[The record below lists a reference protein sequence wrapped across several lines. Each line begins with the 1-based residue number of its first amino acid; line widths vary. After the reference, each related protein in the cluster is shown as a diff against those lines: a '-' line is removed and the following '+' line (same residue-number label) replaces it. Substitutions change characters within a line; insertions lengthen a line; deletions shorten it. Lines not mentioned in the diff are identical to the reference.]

1 MPSVSLLI
9 EHGLYHGEPI
19 WNGTGWFGEVS
30 LGGNHGTESPE
41 ALIIV
46 SLCVCLV
53 LGHEVTLNS
62 SLMNHRLPGDLIVGI
77 IASI

>member
-1 MPSVSLLI
+1 MSLLI
-9 EHGLYHGEPI
+9 EHGLHHGEPTR
-19 WNGTGWFGEVS
+19 NGIGWFRKVS

-46 SLCVCLV
+46 SFCVCLV
-53 LGHEVTLNS
+53 FGHEVALNS
-62 SLMNHRLPGDLIVGI
+62 SLMNHRLPGDIIVGV